1 MKHFTLSYNQTNI
14 QIHFFV
20 TVSSSLLCMSS
31 GLYMVIPFNFNN
43 CWSRGRVILTR
54 FQLLSDFLLAYI
66 GNSRKSQTGRLRI
79 SFLQGFQRNIM
90 CNFKELIKNKS
101 GISRGDQEKIIYFW
115 GLDFWPWNF
124 QWEQYSYAE
133 FPGVRLCFVWNF
145 QG

>member
-1 MKHFTLSYNQTNI
+1 MKRFTLSYNQTNI
-14 QIHFFV
+14 QVHFFV
-20 TVSSSLLCMSS
+20 IVSSSLLCMSS

-54 FQLLSDFLLAYI
+54 FQLLSYFLLAYI

-79 SFLQGFQRNIM
+79 SFLQGFQRNM
-90 CNFKELIKNKS
+90 CNFQELIKNKS
-101 GISRGDQEKIIYFW
+101 GISRGDQEKIMYFW

-124 QWEQYSYAE
+124 QWEQCSYAE

>member
-1 MKHFTLSYNQTNI
+1 MKRFTLSYNQTNI

-20 TVSSSLLCMSS
+20 AVSSSLLCMSS

-43 CWSRGRVILTR
+43 CWSRGRVILKH
-54 FQLLSDFLLAYI
+54 FQLLSYFLLAYI
-66 GNSRKSQTGRLRI
+66 GSSRKSQTGRLRT

-90 CNFKELIKNKS
+90 CNFQGLIKNKS
-101 GISRGDQEKIIYFW
+101 GISRGDQEKIMYFW

-133 FPGVRLCFVWNF
+133 FPGVRLYFVWNF